1 MGRFDEMRGES
12 TSHNNFA
19 GFLVTE
25 SGLDAH
31 NLEVGSDVAER
42 EIGKR

>member
-1 MGRFDEMRGES
+1 MGRFDEIRGEL

-19 GFLVTE
+19 GFLVTG

-31 NLEVGSDVAER
+31 NLEVGFDVIER